1 MSLGSFF
8 GRVGDILVEGIEQVA
23 IPIASQ
29 VAVSRIQEKQLKARA
44 RRAQPASF
52 PPIGGVTA
60 GLGIDFERAGFIDFN
75 IGEGGISLGIG
86 PGEGGGGLP
95 MAGLPS
101 AGAAGGLWKP
111 VRSSATGAI
120 IGARARSI
128 VSAVNPLSG
137 TTTFFRHV
145 GQPVLF
151 SGDARICKSVRKKAR
166 KALSASGG

>member
-1 MSLGSFF
+1 MSLGSLF
-8 GRVGDILVEGIEQVA
+8 GRIGDVIVEGIEQVA
-23 IPIASQ
+23 IPVAQQ
-29 VAVSRIQEKQLKARA
+29 VAVSRIQEKQFKARA

-52 PPIGGVTA
+52 PPIGPFGTT
-60 GLGIDFERAGFIDFN
+60 GIGIPEASPAGFEFE
-75 IGEGGISLGIG
+75 IGEGGIRLELG
-86 PGEGGGGLP
+86 PGEGGPP

-101 AGAAGGLWKP
+101 AGAAQGLWKP